1 MYKYLAGIQPTSPGF
16 ATVAIAPVISRTVG
30 PSSVNATMQT
40 IRGPVH
46 SAWTRLNANEDGN
59 NASTRSSGQHASSPL
74 LAVEVGVAG
83 RNRSTA
89 EGGDRRALFH
99 LLRMSCELPIGTEGT
114 VTVPLLGRSPSDVTL
129 SLLDNTDHDGGT
141 EDEEEAVE
149 QVAGVVVLWSRG
161 PLRSGISI
169 QNNIVTTGGVA
180 GVRSVAVTRNGA
192 ALVVTVGSGTYTFE
206 LKT

>member
-1 MYKYLAGIQPTSPGF
+1 M
-16 ATVAIAPVISRTVG
+16 
-30 PSSVNATMQT
+30 NATMQT

-192 ALVVTVGSGTYTFE
+192 ALVVNVGSGTYTFE